1 MSEANDKM
9 EERKEAMSET
19 KTWQVEYSATYW
31 VEATSEEEAI
41 DLAIEQH
48 SDLPNGD
55 WNAFI
60 EQQWGKR

>member
-1 MSEANDKM
+1 MSLKSDDL
-9 EERKEAMSET
+9 
-19 KTWQVEYSATYW
+19 KTWQVEYSAVYW

-55 WNAFI
+55 WSAFI
-60 EQQWGKR
+60 EQKWGKQ

>member
-1 MSEANDKM
+1 M
-9 EERKEAMSET
+9 EERKETM

-41 DLAIEQH
+41 DLAIEEH

-55 WNAFI
+55 WSAFI
-60 EQQWGKR
+60 EQKWGKG

>member
-1 MSEANDKM
+1 MSVGLGKI
-9 EERKEAMSET
+9 EERKETMKS
-19 KTWQVEYSATYW
+19 WQVEYSAVYW

-55 WNAFI
+55 WSAFI
-60 EQQWGKR
+60 EQKWGKN

>member
-1 MSEANDKM
+1 MSVGADKM
-9 EERKEAMSET
+9 EEREETMSET

-55 WNAFI
+55 WSAFI

>member
-31 VEATSEEEAI
+31 VEATSEDEAI

-55 WNAFI
+55 WSAFI
-60 EQQWGKR
+60 EQKWGKS

>member
-1 MSEANDKM
+1 MSVGLGKI
-9 EERKEAMSET
+9 EERKESM

-55 WNAFI
+55 WSAFI
-60 EQQWGKR
+60 EQKWGKG